1 MPVSIA
7 LSEDTYRRLQ
17 AAAEPFVDNT
27 PESVIVKLLRA
38 WESKSTPQKRDD
50 DQINSRIERE
60 SFDPRN
66 PPSLTHTKVSAARI
80 MNESIPSPTWNGLM
94 DSILILASDRLG
106 GVAALRRIASVNLTE
121 GAKGD
126 EGYRYVSKGNF
137 SVQGQ
142 DANSAWRAVVQIAD
156 RLQVPTVVEFE
167 WRVKPEAQF
176 PGTLG
181 RMTLEF

>member
-1 MPVSIA
+1 MTVSIS
-7 LSEDTYRRLQ
+7 LSDDTYRRLQ

-27 PESVIVKLLRA
+27 PEAVIVKLLRA
-38 WESKSTPQKRDD
+38 WESQATPSNR
-50 DQINSRIERE
+50 NSGEPDLESVRE
-60 SFDPRN
+60 SFDPRK

-80 MNESIPSPTWNGLM
+80 NGESIPSPTWNGLM
-94 DSILILASDRLG
+94 DSILTLAFERLG
-106 GVAALRRIASVNLTE
+106 GLAALRRIASVNLAE
-121 GAKGD
+121 GVKGD

-142 DANSAWRAVVQIAD
+142 DANSAWRAIVQIAD
-156 RLQVPTVVEFE
+156 RLQIPTVVEFE

-181 RMTLEF
+181 RMVLEF